1 MTKLITTLMFLVVAL
16 AACAT
21 APSTTEA
28 RDNLKSRALATVQEM
43 TARDPGLQDLLDHS
57 AGYAV
62 FPDIG
67 KAGVV
72 VGGAYGR
79 GVLFEHG
86 GSSGYVSLTEGS
98 IGAQLG
104 GQTISEL
111 IVFHD
116 RFEVDHLKAGSFQL
130 GADAS
135 AVAITTGAAAAA
147 RFTDGVAVFAL
158 PRGGLMAEISV
169 SGQKLNYQGG

>member
-1 MTKLITTLMFLVVAL
+1 MIKLITTLTFTMVAL

-21 APSTTEA
+21 APSTTTSRQNLELRA
-28 RDNLKSRALATVQEM
+28 RATVQEM
-43 TARDPGLQDLLDHS
+43 TNRDPGLQALLDHS

-72 VGGAYGR
+72 VGGAFGR

-86 GSSGYVSLTEGS
+86 GSSGFVSLTQGS
-98 IGAQLG
+98 VGAQLG
-104 GQTISEL
+104 GQTLSEL

-116 RFEVDHLKAGSFQL
+116 QFALDRLKAGSFEL
-130 GADAS
+130 GANVS
-135 AVAITTGAAAAA
+135 AVAITTGAAASA
-147 RFTDGVAVFAL
+147 RFADGVSVFAI

-169 SGQKLNYQGG
+169 SGQKLSYQGA